1 MMLKKTIQIV
11 VVLLL
16 TIFSFYYTN
25 KSIELIRMQ
34 DPIMKTIKN
43 KESKYETKAI
53 NAIIKENTIIPGIS
67 GKVIDYDETYNKM
80 KQYGAYNEVLTT
92 LKEEKPAVSVE
103 DYYDKYIIS
112 GNPAKKSVALIFK
125 VEKRSPKQ
133 TIEILDSKQIKATFF
148 IDGYYLE
155 NNYNE
160 IATMTNH
167 QLELLS
173 YNSTYDKIYFSASKD
188 YLETITKK
196 PLKYCYC
203 DYDNKEII
211 NLCQSLNM
219 HTVLPTI
226 KVTSNPFQE
235 VKSKLSNASIIVFS
249 ITDQTNSELSTILD
263 YIKSRGYTLT
273 TLTDLLNENI
283 DK

>member
-1 MMLKKTIQIV
+1 MFKKTIRITL
-11 VVLLL
+11 VLFLS
-16 TIFSFYYTN
+16 IFSFYYTN
-25 KSIELIRMQ
+25 KSIELIRFQ
-34 DPIMKTIKN
+34 DPIMKTIKSTE
-43 KESKYETKAI
+43 KKYKTPAI
-53 NAIIKENTIIPGIS
+53 NAKVKDNTIIPGIS
-67 GKVIDYDETYNKM
+67 GKTIDYNETYNKM

-92 LKEEKPAVSVE
+92 LKEEKPSVSVD
-103 DYYDKYIIS
+103 DYYDKFIIS
-112 GNPAKKSVALIFK
+112 GNPTKKKVALIFK
-125 VEKRSPKQ
+125 VEKRSPKDLVSIVNAKQ
-133 TIEILDSKQIKATFF
+133 TKATFF

-155 NNYNE
+155 NNYDE
-160 IATMTNH
+160 IATMNNH

-173 YNSTYDKIYFSASKD
+173 YNSNYDKIYFSASKE

-226 KVTSNPFQE
+226 KVSSNPFQE
-235 VKSKLSNASIIVFS
+235 VKEKLSNASIITFN
-249 ITDQTNSELSTILD
+249 ITDQTINELPIIID
-263 YIKSRGYTLT
+263 YIKSRGYILT
-273 TLTDLLNENI
+273 TLTDLINENF

>member
-1 MMLKKTIQIV
+1 MFKKIIQV
-11 VVLLL
+11 TFVLLL
-16 TIFSFYYTN
+16 SIFSFYYTN
-25 KSIELIRMQ
+25 KSIDVIRMQ
-34 DPIMKTIKN
+34 DPIMKTIKAT
-43 KESKYETKAI
+43 EEKYEVPSQ
-53 NAIIKENTIIPGIS
+53 NALIKDDTIIPGIS
-67 GKVIDYDETYNKM
+67 GKVIDYNGTYNKM
-80 KQYGAYNEVLTT
+80 KRYGAYNEVLTT
-92 LKEEKPAVSVE
+92 LKEEKPTVSVE

-112 GNPAKKSVALIFK
+112 GNPTKKSVALVFK
-125 VEKRSPKQ
+125 VENRSPNA
-133 TIEILDSKQIKATFF
+133 ISEILNSKQSRATFF

-155 NNYNE
+155 NNYDE
-160 IATMTNH
+160 ISAMTNH
-167 QLELLS
+167 ELELLS

-226 KVTSNPFQE
+226 KIFSNPFQE
-235 VKSKLSNASIIVFS
+235 VKEKLSNASIIVFS
-249 ITDQTNSELSTILD
+249 ITDQTTNELPIIID

>member
-1 MMLKKTIQIV
+1 MLKKTIQIV

-235 VKSKLSNASIIVFS
+235 VKNKLSNASIIVFS
-249 ITDQTNSELSTILD
+249 ITDQTNSELPTILD

>member
-92 LKEEKPAVSVE
+92 LKEKKPAVSVE

-249 ITDQTNSELSTILD
+249 ITDQTNSELPTILD

>member
-235 VKSKLSNASIIVFS
+235 VKNKLSNASIIVFS
-249 ITDQTNSELSTILD
+249 ITDQTNSELPTILD

>member
-160 IATMTNH
+160 IAIMTNH

-249 ITDQTNSELSTILD
+249 ITDQTNSELPTILD

>member
-1 MMLKKTIQIV
+1 MFKKLLQVTL
-11 VVLLL
+11 VLLL
-16 TIFSFYYTN
+16 SIFSFYYTN
-25 KSIELIRMQ
+25 KSIELIRYQ
-34 DPIMKTIKN
+34 DPIMKTIKTTE
-43 KESKYETKAI
+43 KKYEIPAI
-53 NAIIKENTIIPGIS
+53 DATIKENTIIPGIS
-67 GKVIDYDETYNKM
+67 GKVIDYNETYNKM
-80 KQYGAYNEVLTT
+80 KQYGAYNEILTT
-92 LKEEKPAVSVE
+92 LKEEKPSVSVD
-103 DYYDKYIIS
+103 DYYDKFIIS
-112 GNPAKKSVALIFK
+112 GNPSKKQVALVFK
-125 VEKRSPKQ
+125 VVQNSP
-133 TIEILDSKQIKATFF
+133 IEVINILNSHHTKATFF

-173 YNSTYDKIYFSASKD
+173 YNSAYDKIYFSASKD

-196 PLKYCYC
+196 PLKCCYC

-226 KVTSNPFQE
+226 KVRSNPFQE
-235 VKSKLSNASIIVFS
+235 VKTKLTNAAIITFEIS
-249 ITDQTNSELSTILD
+249 SQTIKELPIIID
-263 YIKSRGYTLT
+263 YIKSRGYILT